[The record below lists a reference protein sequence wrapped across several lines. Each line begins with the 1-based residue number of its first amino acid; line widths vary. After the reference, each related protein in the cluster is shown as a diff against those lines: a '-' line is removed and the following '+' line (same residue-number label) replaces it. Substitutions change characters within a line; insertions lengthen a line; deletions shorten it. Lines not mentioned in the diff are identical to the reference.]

1 MIEVK
6 DLDLLYGFINAMTE
20 KGYECEFS
28 VDIPTLAQKDYA
40 DGKENKIKTK
50 DIKQQVIT
58 INLYKGE

>member
-1 MIEVK
+1 MIEIK
-6 DLDLLYGFINAMTE
+6 DLDLLYGFINGMSE

-28 VDIPTLAQKDYA
+28 IDIPALAQKDYA

-58 INLYKGE
+58 IILSKGE